1 MILTKMTLEN
11 ISDVPQICSG
21 TLRIAPRALN
31 FQNVLGGGPPN
42 PPPPPPPAERGP
54 LGPPP
59 FLPPET
65 PSASRVALR
74 ATYCH

>member
-11 ISDVPQICSG
+11 IYDVPQICSG
-21 TLRIAPRALN
+21 TLRIAPRALHFPN
-31 FQNVLGGGPPN
+31 SFPKPPLRRGGHWA
-42 PPPPPPPAERGP
+42 PPPY
-54 LGPPP
+54 
-59 FLPPET
+59 LPPET